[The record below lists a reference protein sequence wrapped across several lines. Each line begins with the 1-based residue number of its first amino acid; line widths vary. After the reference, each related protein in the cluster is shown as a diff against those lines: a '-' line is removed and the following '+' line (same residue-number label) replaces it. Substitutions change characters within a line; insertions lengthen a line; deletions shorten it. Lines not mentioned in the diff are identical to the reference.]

1 MADFSRVIL
10 AGNLTRDPETR
21 FAPSGTAVTTFSLAV
36 KRWSKANNE
45 FKQEVSYFDIVTFG
59 KTGEKCA
66 ERLSKGSG
74 VLLEGRIQQRRW
86 ESEGVKRSKVEIVAD
101 NVQFLDSPRGA
112 PAEGTSGTEPA
123 PEAPDDDI
131 PF

>member
-1 MADFSRVIL
+1 MADFSRAIL

-21 FAPSGTAVTTFSLAV
+21 FTPSGNAVTTFSLAV
-36 KRWSKANNE
+36 KRWSKVNNE

-112 PAEGTSGTEPA
+112 SAEGTPGAGPA
-123 PEAPDDDI
+123 PETPDDDI

>member
-1 MADFSRVIL
+1 MAVSFSRAVL

-21 FAPSGTAVTTFSLAV
+21 FTPAGVAVTTFSLAV
-36 KRWSKANNE
+36 NRWAKSNNE

-66 ERLSKGSG
+66 DRLSKGSA
-74 VLLEGRIQQRRW
+74 VLLEGRLQQRRW
-86 ESEGVKRSKVEIVAD
+86 EADGVKRSKVEIIAD
-101 NVQFLDSPRGA
+101 NVQFLDAPRSASQEGGA
-112 PAEGTSGTEPA
+112 A
-123 PEAPDDDI
+123 PPVTEAPDDDI